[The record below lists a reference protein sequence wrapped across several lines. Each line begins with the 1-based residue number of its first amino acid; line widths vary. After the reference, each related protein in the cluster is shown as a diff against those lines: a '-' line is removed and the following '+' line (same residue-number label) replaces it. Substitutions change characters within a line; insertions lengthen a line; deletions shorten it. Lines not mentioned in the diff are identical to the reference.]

1 MSGLAPDEDSED
13 LVTISLSAS
22 VLPREREKK
31 KQHQMSNNN
40 VFMSQCQSFLETMEI
55 MTVQDEAV

>member
-1 MSGLAPDEDSED
+1 MSGLAPDKDSED

-22 VLPREREKK
+22 VLPRERKK